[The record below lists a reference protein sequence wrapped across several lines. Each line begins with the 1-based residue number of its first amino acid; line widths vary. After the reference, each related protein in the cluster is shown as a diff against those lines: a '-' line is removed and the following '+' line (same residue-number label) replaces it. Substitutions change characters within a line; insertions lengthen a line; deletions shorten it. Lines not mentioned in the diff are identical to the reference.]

1 MTDEQELLISRLQ
14 RMHANRVELLR
25 MYFSGKY
32 DEQDMRMI
40 FDSVRRSCGEEGM
53 MLSNI
58 KGSPSLL
65 QPDGGS
71 V

>member
-1 MTDEQELLISRLQ
+1 VTDEQELLVSRLQ

-32 DEQDMRMI
+32 DETDMRAI
-40 FDSVRRSCGEEGM
+40 FDAVRRSCGEEGM
-53 MLSNI
+53 MLSGI
-58 KGSPSLL
+58 KGTPL
-65 QPDGGS
+65 QPVKRS